1 MRTLAAMVALS
12 GLAWAAAEQPGV
24 AAPGPGAVMP
34 RGKSEVSLG
43 EPTEVSLEG
52 VSVVRER
59 GADGR
64 PSKTTLVGWDRVLE
78 VRGALSTDA
87 TGFAGIADSAW
98 RARVRLE
105 RGDIVAAEPLFE
117 GLFETYRGR
126 EGPTAQAVAGGL
138 LRCRVARGSVTASV
152 EPWLAWLWT
161 GGGMPLGETLKESVG
176 AEVTKLVDAS
186 TGLMPGLPPMWLASP
201 GVAAL
206 GRLEPAGVVGTGGVK
221 PAPWQVRSDS
231 LRNLYILAASAE
243 MGGVGQAVVMPER
256 GVGANDPGVR
266 LVYDVVKAKIGDAA
280 QRAEA
285 RRALNDR
292 LVSVGGQASPA
303 WVEAWC
309 RVAIGRSL
317 LVETNQ
323 EDRLMGL
330 ASLAYV
336 ASRWSPDEVYLAGLA
351 TAEMALALSKDGRE
365 AQAAALA
372 NQAAT
377 RFPDHPALES
387 PVFARWMVARSAKQA
402 TTPSLPMNPNQEQVS
417 EPVKKGE

>member
-1 MRTLAAMVALS
+1 LSAEAA
-12 GLAWAAAEQPGV
+12 
-24 AAPGPGAVMP
+24 
-34 RGKSEVSLG
+34 
-43 EPTEVSLEG
+43 
-52 VSVVRER
+52 
-59 GADGR
+59 
-64 PSKTTLVGWDRVLE
+64 
-78 VRGALSTDA
+78 
-87 TGFAGIADSAW
+87 GFSGIAESAW

-186 TGLMPGLPPMWLASP
+186 TGLVPVLPPMWLASS

-206 GRLEPAGVVGTGGVK
+206 GRLEPAAVDPRTK
-221 PAPWQVRSDS
+221 PAPWQVRADS
-231 LRNLYILAASAE
+231 LRTLYILSARAE
-243 MGGVGQAVVMPER
+243 MGQTVALPER

-266 LVYDVVKAKIGDAA
+266 LVYDLVKSKVGDAG

-292 LVSVGGQASPA
+292 LVGVGGQTVPA
-303 WVEAWC
+303 WIEAWC

-317 LVETNQ
+317 LVETNE

-365 AQAAALA
+365 SQAAALA

-387 PVFARWMVARSAKQA
+387 PAFARWMVARNARQA
-402 TTPSLPMNPNQEQVS
+402 TPATHQTQNQDQVS